1 MTLSVHFAT
10 AFWKRLREGIKKY
23 ILTVLTAFHFYLLIS
38 ACLTNATKSFK
49 SWPECG
55 QPPLSQEALLPDGSL
70 TAVSG
75 CSSCSPFS
83 TATAFSR
90 NLLHDPRWY
99 LLCVTNTHKNMKNT
113 PTWASS
119 WANIHTYFLNQS
131 RQDFFT
137 SYVIIDHFLINQ
149 KHFQQS
155 NSNNSS

>member
-38 ACLTNATKSFK
+38 ACLTNATKLFK

-83 TATAFSR
+83 TATASA
-90 NLLHDPRWY
+90 
-99 LLCVTNTHKNMKNT
+99 VTSCTIRADTCSVWQIHIKNMKNT

-137 SYVIIDHFLINQ
+137 YVIIDHFLINQ
-149 KHFQQS
+149 KRFQQS
-155 NSNNSS
+155 NTNNSS